1 MTTIVAFAN
10 RKGGV
15 GKTTAVIN
23 VAHALVA
30 DGQRVLVVDMDAQ
43 ANASTGLGLLPE
55 TVVQYDDEGRTI
67 YHALTKGA
75 SVRDVIYRGEGI
87 DLVPASQRLGRI
99 NMEMQNPY
107 GIFGYLKKLL
117 APVLP
122 EYDMVLIDC
131 PPSAEFSTTN
141 ALALADYV
149 VIPVKTDLFSVMGV
163 KLMLEDIAEAQ
174 DVSNPNLKVLCILPT
189 QYAVNITKD
198 NQFLEILRKKAE
210 AAGIPIFEP
219 VRAAAAYNKALA
231 EGSSVVRSYP
241 ATPGAD
247 QYLRIAQQLI
257 DVENAKKTYAS

>member
-1 MTTIVAFAN
+1 MTTVVAFAN

-15 GKTTAVIN
+15 GKTTTVIN
-23 VAHALVA
+23 IAHALA
-30 DGQRVLVVDMDAQ
+30 AGGQRVLVVDMDAQ
-43 ANASTGLGLLPE
+43 ANASTGLGLMPE
-55 TVVQYDDEGRTI
+55 TVVQFDDEGRTI
-67 YHALTKGA
+67 YHALTKGTPIQE
-75 SVRDVIYRGEGI
+75 VIFKGEGI

-107 GIFGYLKKLL
+107 GIYGYLKKLL
-117 APVLP
+117 LPVLGA
-122 EYDMVLIDC
+122 YDMVLIDC

-141 ALALADYV
+141 ALAVADYV

-174 DVSNPNLKVLCILPT
+174 DVSNPKLKVLCILPT
-189 QYAVNITKD
+189 QYAVNVTKD

-210 AAGIPIFEP
+210 AAGITIFEP
-219 VRAAAAYNKALA
+219 VRASAAYNKALA

-241 ATPGAD
+241 NTPGAD

-257 DVENAKKTYAS
+257 DLESAKKTYAS